1 MVGGGPAGLYA
12 AFYAG
17 LRGLSVR
24 LLEARPEPGGQLM
37 ALYPER
43 LVYDVPAAPA
53 TPAAEI
59 VGRLLTQLEPLGTDI
74 RLGELALSLEADGD
88 GWIVG
93 GRHGR
98 YRAGAVI
105 VAAGL
110 GALLP
115 RQDDWPSPSEERG
128 TGQHGIGQ
136 RVWVQGGV
144 PQATRAAL
152 ELSRAGTRVTL
163 SHSRA
168 LLRGTPAQLAE
179 LEGRRRE
186 GRIELVAPAP
196 ASFTPTP
203 APDWAL
209 RLGGYRPDLS
219 PLQDWPLGWRGEYV
233 AAGPGGS
240 TRLPGVYV
248 AGDVVA
254 DDTAGDSLPGF
265 RLISLALAQA
275 AVCANHAARHVR
287 PGLRLRPGHSSEHA
301 PPGVRRD

>member
-59 VGRLLTQLEPLGTDI
+59 VGRLLSQLEPLGTDI

-88 GWIVG
+88 GWTGG

-115 RQDDWPSPSEERG
+115 RQDDWPSLDAPPAA
-128 TGQHGIGQ
+128 GQHL
-136 RVWVQGGV
+136 WVQGGV

-152 ELSRAGTRVTL
+152 ELRAAGARVTL

-168 LLRGTPAQLAE
+168 LLRGTPAQLTE
-179 LEGRRRE
+179 LEGLRRE

-196 ASFTPTP
+196 AGFTPTP
-203 APDWAL
+203 APDQVL
-209 RLGGYRPDLS
+209 RLGGYRPNLS
-219 PLQDWPLGWRGEYV
+219 PLKGWPLGWQGEYV
-233 AAGPGGS
+233 AAGANGS

-254 DDTAGDSLPGF
+254 YDANGDGRPGF
-265 RLISLALAQA
+265 RLISLAFAQA
-275 AVCANHAARHVR
+275 ALCANHAARHVR
-287 PGLRLRPGHSSEHA
+287 PELRLRPGHSSEHA